1 MHPRRATDK
10 DKFSLLSQFT
20 ISIRTNFAH
29 LHILE
34 HFRKFFYLL
43 TMMFS
48 TSGSRFFLVLA
59 ASFSAM
65 GSAEDPLCAINLGK
79 SGDYV
84 VLTKTG
90 ISTVSPSHVTGN
102 IGVSPITA
110 AAMTGFAL
118 VLDQS
123 GQFSTASQ
131 LSEGSEAHG
140 ASYGGVVAA
149 ELSQAISDMEAA
161 YTDAAGRTEGRE
173 GETVKF
179 NPAGGLLGAS
189 YGSSENPLT
198 PGIYKYSTVVTI
210 TQDLHLVG
218 DEHSVFI
225 FQIAGVLTL
234 AANKKVVLHGGVKA
248 ENVFWQVVSNVAI
261 GVEATMQGI
270 LLVKTSIALGTR
282 STLVGRA
289 FAQTSC
295 SLGMAT
301 VGVEYVGAVEV

>member
-1 MHPRRATDK
+1 MV
-10 DKFSLLSQFT
+10 LSQLT
-20 ISIRTNFAH
+20 ISIPTNFAH
-29 LHILE
+29 HHVLE
-34 HFRKFFYLL
+34 NFRKLFYLL
-43 TMMFS
+43 NMMFS
-48 TSGSRFFLVLA
+48 TNASRFSIVLA

-65 GSAEDPLCAINLGK
+65 ASAEDPLCAINIGK
-79 SGDYV
+79 AGDYV

-90 ISTVSPSHVTGN
+90 ISTVAPSHVTGN

-110 AAMTGFAL
+110 AAMTGFGL
-118 VLDQS
+118 VLDGS

-140 ASYGGVVAA
+140 ASYGGAVAA
-149 ELSQAISDMEAA
+149 ELTQAISDMEAA
-161 YTDAAGRTEGRE
+161 YNDAAGRTEGRE
-173 GETVKF
+173 GKTVNF
-179 NPAGGLLGAS
+179 NPAGGLLGAI

-218 DEHSVFI
+218 DEHSIFI

-234 AANKKVVLHGGVKA
+234 AVNKKVVLHGGVNP
-248 ENVFWQVVSNVAI
+248 ENVFWQVAGNVAI
-261 GVEATMQGI
+261 GVDSAMQGI
-270 LLVKTSIALGTR
+270 LLVKTSVALGTR
-282 STLVGRA
+282 STLVGRV

-301 VGVEYVGAVEV
+301 VGVEAVGAVEV